1 MKLFLTLWATAC
13 IWCVW
18 SVDFLGAPCLV
29 RSASLDLRHSV
40 KPQAPGM
47 TSDVVI
53 SGVTAR
59 PFGFTVTMKHN
70 QNDFIG
76 GAVLPKQVFFDFSG
90 HTVLACDIENL
101 SAWPVDVLLRIHSG
115 MDIGNPT
122 GRPEMGVYL
131 MPHEKKTLRI
141 PLYPFRK
148 DNKVNLAPQGKATLN
163 QPERPDNPYGIAYV
177 QPPMHGKPFGIPGMT
192 GIDAEHVNALIFW
205 SMTPYLRRDQEK
217 SVFRVTNL
225 RFTDELKPD
234 KAPLNEPAKYFPFV
248 DRYGQYRH
256 ADWPGKIHSD
266 GELKECARN
275 EAASWKPRPADW
287 NQYGGYQPG
296 PTLKA
301 TGFFRTEKY
310 EEKWYLVDPAGKLFF
325 SMGVN
330 GVAWDT
336 LEFIDGREHYFTGKG
351 EYSTR
356 FKRLTLNHQKAAN
369 MIQWGTATPEE
380 VFRKRFDSWGINT
393 LGPWTGVEFVKK
405 MQRPYT
411 VLLRQNDRFC
421 DGFDPAFTAGL
432 KSDLNYWG
440 WTVSDPMCIGYFVTN
455 ELYYGGPTGWA
466 EMMIKRPAGQPGKQE
481 FRRFL
486 ERRDRTVAALNRAW
500 GKSYSG
506 FDAFLN
512 DDQPPETA
520 AGKRDLEEFS
530 RILIR
535 KFFAVSR
542 DVLKA
547 VAPNHLFLGSRFQM
561 SAGAAYD
568 FLAELFPEYCDVASY
583 NCYWL
588 GLDHFAPQIPD
599 MPVMITEFSVGGAFT
614 RGLFYSSLSV
624 SGFTPEERKEAL
636 KRYYESA
643 LRNPRIVGMHYFC
656 LNDQPLCGRWSDGEN
671 MNLGILDSTSRPISE
686 VTEAIREIAEKAVPY
701 RMNR

>member
-1 MKLFLTLWATAC
+1 MKLFLIVWIAVC
-13 IWCVW
+13 IGVVRG
-18 SVDFLGAPCLV
+18 SDFPGAPWLV
-29 RSASLDLRHSV
+29 RGASLRLRHSAE
-40 KPQAPGM
+40 PQAPGA
-47 TSDVVI
+47 SADAR
-53 SGVTAR
+53 VTVPEAGR
-59 PFGFTVTMKHN
+59 LAFLAELKHG
-70 QNDFIG
+70 QKAFIG
-76 GAVLPKQVFFDFSG
+76 AAVLPKQGYFDFTG
-90 HTVLACDIENL
+90 HTVLACEVENR

-115 MDIGNPT
+115 PEPEKPT
-122 GRPEMGVYL
+122 GRPEIGVYL
-131 MPHEKKTLRI
+131 MPGEKRTLRI
-141 PLYPFRK
+141 PLYAFRK
-148 DNKVNLAPQGKATLN
+148 ECQVKLAPD
-163 QPERPDNPYGIAYV
+163 EI
-177 QPPMHGKPFGIPGMT
+177 MHGKPFGMPGQT

-205 SMTPYLRRDQEK
+205 SMTPYLRQDGEK
-217 SVFRVTNL
+217 SVFAVSGF
-225 RFTDELKPD
+225 RFSDELAPD
-234 KAPLNEPAKYFPFV
+234 AAPLGDPEKYFPFV

-266 GELKECARN
+266 EELRACARA

-287 NQYGGYQPG
+287 NRYGGYRPG
-296 PTLKA
+296 PTLEA

-310 EEKWYLVDPAGKLFF
+310 GGKWYLVDPEGKLFF
-325 SMGVN
+325 SLGVN
-330 GVAWDT
+330 AIAWWSP
-336 LEFIDGREHYFTGKG
+336 EFSDGREHYFDRQG
-351 EYSTR
+351 EYVPSVDRKVLR
-356 FKRLTLNHQKAAN
+356 FQKEGN
-369 MIQWGTATPEE
+369 IIQWGTAFPWE
-380 VFRKRFDSWGINT
+380 VLTRRLDSWGINT
-393 LGPWTGVEFVKK
+393 LGAWTEDPQLKRR
-405 MQRPYT
+405 QRPYT
-411 VLLRQNDRFC
+411 VILMHEEKEGRFGFNGR
-421 DGFDPAFTAGL
+421 DGFDSRFGEKL
-432 KSDLNYWG
+432 REVLSERYG
-440 WTVSDPMCIGYFVTN
+440 WTLNDPMCIGYFVTN
-455 ELYYGGPTGWA
+455 EMYYGGPAGWA
-466 EMMIKRPAGQPGKQE
+466 EMMIKSPAGQPGKQE

-486 ERRDRTVAALNRAW
+486 ERRYRTVAALNRAW

-656 LNDQPLCGRWSDGEN
+656 LLDQPLCGRPSDGEN
-671 MNLGILDSTSRPISE
+671 MNLGILDSTSRPIPE